1 MTNSDRKR
9 DGEHT
14 WSDEKNKK
22 KQKQKQKRNGNR
34 NIAPRNHHGYGS
46 LFPFSD
52 CNVRCVCVCVKKKE
66 GQKENR
72 RQKGGWRM
80 RRNTRKLMNA
90 ERNGREKKINEC
102 TRQQRGTEGKKRK
115 VEGWILFFC
124 LFRYLWLPSFTEF
137 RQVSRPSNSVGGQ
150 FELILLSNF
159 RLLIFKYN
167 SMYVAFN
174 VIIFLPIWVSFS
186 AFFHLILPENLVW
199 GGGGGSVL
207 FFYFLSLFPP
217 ISIRLFVKAGLRH
230 RLTLKWDRVLYF
242 SSLSN
247 VRNGRR
253 VAR

>member
-1 MTNSDRKR
+1 METETSRREIITD
-9 DGEHT
+9 T
-14 WSDEKNKK
+14 VLYFLF
-22 KQKQKQKRNGNR
+22 Q
-34 NIAPRNHHGYGS
+34 IAMW
-46 LFPFSD
+46 D
-52 CNVRCVCVCVKKKE
+52 VCVCVCEKKGRPKR
-66 GQKENR
+66 KPTP
-72 RQKGGWRM
+72 KGRLT
-80 RRNTRKLMNA
+80 NEEEHA
-90 ERNGREKKINEC
+90 EIDECREERPGKKINEC

-199 GGGGGSVL
+199 GGGAVY
-207 FFYFLSLFPP
+207 FYFLSLFPP